1 VTSHRIGVDLTGLIP
16 GGIGGSETYVRGL
29 IDELQLLDSPHD
41 FYLFVS
47 PQSQLRCHNP
57 RFQLVV
63 NPVEQVRGRHAGS
76 IVGRFQQKFTGR
88 PLLRTLE
95 DGWQRSMVSE
105 YRLDV
110 WFAPLTALTPQLLGC
125 PTVITVHDLQHEA
138 MPPFFSG
145 QERARRSRVY
155 PTSCHSASRIIAI
168 SEFVERELNEYF
180 GISQEKVDVVAHGKQ
195 ALFSSGSETP
205 GNVADLLSSYRIRK
219 PFCFYPANTYPH
231 KNHVRLL
238 NAFRKIHEQ
247 GDNELQLVLT
257 GASQWGESAVASA
270 ATDLIAADRVVK
282 LGHIPFE
289 HLPILYQHAEF
300 MVFPSL
306 YEGFGIPLLEAMQSE
321 CPVLTTRCGSIPE
334 VAGDAALFVDGE
346 DESSIAAGILRLHQD
361 ADLRATLVER
371 GRQQAEKF
379 SYRRCAEQTLATL
392 ERAVAEA
399 GNTGGLTPRRS
410 PDRYGVSSQRSH
422 AAGGVFPHATCVGRH
437 NVVYDQSFLQFRC
450 PDSKELRLRLEPMPM
465 NCTLQV
471 FSNGAPAVSER
482 LSAGQSPDS
491 RFSCTSDK
499 HQMLRLDFSL
509 QLHGLQGRIAAL
521 RRPLETRIQDLK
533 VIRQDGS
540 VFQVIGE
547 FHD

>member
-1 VTSHRIGVDLTGLIP
+1 MTKRRIGVDLTSLVP
-16 GGIGGSETYVRGL
+16 GRIGGSETYVRGL
-29 IDELQLLDSPHD
+29 VEELQRLDLVHD
-41 FYLFVS
+41 FVMFVGS
-47 PQSQLRCHNP
+47 ESQLQCHNP
-57 RFQLVV
+57 RFQVVV
-63 NPVEQVRGRHAGS
+63 NPIEQMCDRFAGS
-76 IVGRFQQKFTGR
+76 VVRRLKQKLTGQ

-95 DGWQRSMVSE
+95 DGWQKSVVRE
-105 YRLDV
+105 YQLDV
-110 WFAPLTALTPQLLGC
+110 WFAPLTAVAPQPFGC

-168 SEFVERELNEYF
+168 SEFVKRELNEYF
-180 GISQEKVDVVAHGKQ
+180 GVSQEKVDVVAHGKQ
-195 ALFSSGSETP
+195 TLFSSGSETP
-205 GNVADLLSSYRIRK
+205 GIFADLLSSYHIRK

-257 GASQWGESAVASA
+257 GASQWGESAVASGA
-270 ATDLIAADRVVK
+270 ADLIAAGRVVR

-300 MVFPSL
+300 MVFPSM
-306 YEGFGIPLLEAMQSE
+306 YEGFGIPLLEAMQSD

-334 VAGDAALFVDGE
+334 VAGDAALFVNGE
-346 DESSIAAGILRLHQD
+346 DEDSIAAGILRLHQD
-361 ADLRATLVER
+361 ADLRANLVER
-371 GRQQAEKF
+371 GHRQAEKF
-379 SYRRCAEQTLATL
+379 SYRRCAEQTLAAL

-399 GNTGGLTPRRS
+399 GNNGGLTPRRS
-410 PDRYGVSSQRSH
+410 PVRYGFSSQIPND
-422 AAGGVFPHATCVGRH
+422 AKDVFPLATCVGRH
-437 NVVYDQSFLQFRC
+437 NIVYDQSFLQFRC
-450 PDSKELRLRLEPMPM
+450 QGSTELRLRLEPVPM

-471 FSNGAPAVSER
+471 FCNGTPAVCER
-482 LSAGQSPDS
+482 LSAGQSLDS
-491 RFSCTSDK
+491 RFFCTSDK
-499 HQMLRLDFSL
+499 HQMLKLDFSL
-509 QLHGLQGRIAAL
+509 QLRGLQGRLAAL

-547 FHD
+547 FHE